1 MIKTVKI
8 NSLPIGSTFKL
19 SSGKTGTLI
28 KLSNMGAMV
37 QYPGKRATYVSGSTS
52 VVLSESTEPSWVFD
66 DGGREEAGYKG
77 FAGDCVC
84 RSIAIATKKPYKEV
98 YDRLADGMANQ
109 RKSKRTSKQ
118 PRSARNGIYVK
129 RKWFK
134 DYMAEL
140 GFVWVS
146 TSGIGQGF
154 KAHLNSDEL
163 PNGRLVVSKK
173 RHYTAFIDGV
183 LRDTYD
189 CSWDGKVGV
198 YGYWL
203 LKN

>member
-1 MIKTVKI
+1 MKTVKI
-8 NSLPIGSTFKL
+8 KSLPIGSTFE
-19 SSGKTGTLI
+19 SEDGRIGTLI
-28 KLSNMGAMV
+28 NVDKMGAMV
-37 QYPGKRATYVSGSTS
+37 QYKGERTTIISSSSPVIKSETTKST
-52 VVLSESTEPSWVFD
+52 WVFD
-66 DGGREEAGYKG
+66 DGGRKESGYKG

-84 RSIAIATKKPYKEV
+84 RSIAIATKLPYKEV
-98 YDRLADGMANQ
+98 YDRLADGMATQ
-109 RKSKRTSKQ
+109 RKSKHTGKQ
-118 PRSARNGIYVK
+118 PRSARNGINVR

-140 GFVWVS
+140 GFVWVA

-163 PNGRLVVSKK
+163 PDGRLVVFKK
-173 RHYTAFIDGV
+173 RHYTSFINGV

-198 YGYWL
+198 YGYWIL
-203 LKN
+203 QN